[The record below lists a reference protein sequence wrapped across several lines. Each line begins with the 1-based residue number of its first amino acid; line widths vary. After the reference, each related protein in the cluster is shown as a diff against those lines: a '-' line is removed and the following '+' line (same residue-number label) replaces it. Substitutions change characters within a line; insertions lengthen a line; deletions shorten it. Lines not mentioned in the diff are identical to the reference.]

1 MTHTSATLYEGRV
14 STALRPHLQQ
24 MVVKVCLARLLFL
37 ILLLLPI
44 GLAWIGKEAHTD
56 TFRFFLDPKYTAF
69 LVFGFGMTAFF
80 LFTWS
85 LFNNILFFFR
95 LQLGADLLLVAFLV
109 ILTGGIISNFFFL
122 FLGLIFLYGRILGIR
137 TANIITAGIIAFI
150 LIIALWQYQQPA
162 FWGSEVLQV
171 RQLIYYISLQLLAL
185 GLVLML
191 LKLGY
196 GHEDQLLSRIALQE
210 QEFRRSENLKF
221 RVFDWMTSALL
232 VVDYDGRISTI
243 NRKALE
249 MSGLSDATKA
259 IGADLADVLPDLAGL
274 WEQWDKRDS
283 FRTEVRQ
290 EGSDRILGAT
300 FSPIP
305 EEQSYLILSSD
316 ITKIKELEQRV
327 NQMEKLATLGEL
339 SAGLA
344 HEIKN
349 PLAGIKASLQLI
361 IRDTLTQEQTERLH
375 AVIQRDIKRLDRLIS
390 DFLVFARPSQANAEQ
405 VCLAEVVH
413 SCLMNVQSQY
423 EQVSFSIDPGLDN
436 QEWYWDP
443 EQLHQVLLN
452 LILNAVQA
460 VQEVEEPSVAI
471 GLGEDSNGEYLS
483 IRDNG
488 PGIDPSQEK
497 HIFDPFI
504 TTKRTG
510 TGLGLSIAQRLAG
523 ENNSWITIRN
533 KPPQGAEVRVY
544 CFERDEAGQPGGQ
557 Q

>member
-1 MTHTSATLYEGRV
+1 MTQTSATLYEGRV

-37 ILLLLPI
+37 VLLLLPL
-44 GLAWIGKEAHTD
+44 GLAWLNKEAHTGY
-56 TFRFFLDPKYTAF
+56 FRFFLEPHYTVF
-69 LVFGFGMTAFF
+69 LVVGFGMTAFF
-80 LFTWS
+80 LLTWS
-85 LFNNILFFFR
+85 LFNDILFFFR
-95 LQLGADLLLVAFLV
+95 LQLGADMVLVAFLV
-109 ILTGGIISNFFFL
+109 IITGGISSNFFFL
-122 FLGLIFLYGRILGIR
+122 FLGVIFLYGRLLGLK
-137 TANIITAGIIAFI
+137 TANIVTACIACFM
-150 LIIALWQYQQPA
+150 LIISLWQHLYPQSWQTPP
-162 FWGSEVLQV
+162 LNPT
-171 RQLIYYISLQLLAL
+171 QLIYYLSLQALAL
-185 GLVLML
+185 GLILTL

-196 GHEDQLLSRIALQE
+196 GQEDQLLSRMALQE

-232 VVDYDGRISTI
+232 VVDQEGRISTI

-249 MSGLSDATKA
+249 MSGLPDATQA
-259 IGADLADVLPDLAGL
+259 IGASLSDVLPDLDSL
-274 WEQWDKRDS
+274 WRQWDKKDS

-290 EGSDRILGAT
+290 EDSDRILGAT

-361 IRDTLTQEQTERLH
+361 IRDTLTKEQTERLH

-405 VCLAEVVH
+405 VSLAEVVH

-423 EQVSFSIDPGLDN
+423 DQVSFSIEPGLDS

-460 VQEVEEPSVAI
+460 VQEVSDPQVSI
-471 GLGEDSNGEYLS
+471 GLNADSNGEYLS

-488 PGIDPSQEK
+488 PGVDASRAKQ
-497 HIFDPFI
+497 IFDPFI

-533 KPPQGAEVRVY
+533 RSPQGAEARVY
-544 CFERDEAGQPGGQ
+544 CFERESEAH
-557 Q
+557 